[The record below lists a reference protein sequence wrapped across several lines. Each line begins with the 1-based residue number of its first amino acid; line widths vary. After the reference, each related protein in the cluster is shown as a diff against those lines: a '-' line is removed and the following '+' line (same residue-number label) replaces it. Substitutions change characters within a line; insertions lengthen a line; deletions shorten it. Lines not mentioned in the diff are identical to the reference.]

1 MSSTTRDLPKACT
14 YCGSRENLTDDHVP
28 PKGVFPKPRPS
39 DLITVPAC
47 EKCNKDISKDEEYFR
62 LKLCLSEQVGNNP
75 DARKNRE
82 VILRSLKRPEA
93 TGFKQS
99 FLSEIRSMRLRTP
112 AGIHLGR
119 RLAFEV
125 DLHRIFRVVE
135 KSVRGLFFH
144 ETGYSLHPSYE
155 VDVHSNETLK
165 EYPAEL
171 LEEWTQTILI
181 PLGQQPPKVIGNG
194 VFAYRYHVTEEDP
207 FFSVWSLTF
216 YEQVSFLCLTGPMR
230 EKTS

>member
-1 MSSTTRDLPKACT
+1 MPTFHDLPKDCT
-14 YCGSRENLTDDHVP
+14 YCGSGENLTDDHVP
-28 PKGVFPKPRPS
+28 PKNVFPKPRPS
-39 DLITVPAC
+39 DLVTVPAC
-47 EKCNKDISKDEEYFR
+47 KKCNEDISEDEEYFR
-62 LKLCLSEQVGNNP
+62 LKLCLSEQVGNSP

-99 FLSEIRSMRLRTP
+99 FLSDIRSIWHRTP
-112 AGIHLGR
+112 AGIYRGK

-144 ETGYSLHPSYE
+144 ETGNRLHPSYM
-155 VDVHSNETLK
+155 VNIHSNETL
-165 EYPAEL
+165 EECSAEL
-171 LEEWTQTILI
+171 LEELKQTIRI
-181 PLGQQPPKVIGNG
+181 PLAQLSPRIIGNG
-194 VFAYRYHVTEEDP
+194 VFSYRCHITKEDP

-230 EKTS
+230 EKSS